1 MGGGGSSFQKST
13 IVDPKPSTDMNVGI
27 SVAGSEGC
35 ASCTLSFDLGS
46 TSSLVTA
53 TREDDPS
60 SLKNRIVLAPSTP
73 FTLTFNNRQA
83 VFRKLYLYY
92 PAPLRVE
99 GVQADAV
106 LQGVD
111 GDNLMVFVPLMAS
124 GGGGDFTTR
133 ITERLGP
140 TPEGLGS
147 PGEDKKFKTIT
158 IPTGQDWSLTNLVS
172 ATDPYFT
179 WSNSEL
185 EQYTISDTAFVKH
198 VGWRSK
204 PGAQVI
210 YFQNPVPVNAGDIQK
225 MTLYV
230 GPVIPGDVLSS
241 VTHPLYAAGKANCP
255 NPLPKLKAPK
265 FKLSSLSEGLINVLL
280 LFAVFLGIIVAVAL
294 VLSPDSFLYRMG
306 RNLAGWFDSWG
317 KRT

>member
-1 MGGGGSSFQKST
+1 MGGGGSSFQKPT

-60 SLKNRIVLAPSTP
+60 SLKNRIVLSPSTP

-99 GVQADAV
+99 GVQADAM

-124 GGGGDFTTR
+124 NVGGDFTTR
-133 ITERLGP
+133 VAERLGP
-140 TPEGLGS
+140 TADGLGS
-147 PGEDKKFKTIT
+147 AGDDKKFKTIT
-158 IPTGQDWSLTNLVS
+158 IPTGQDWSLTKLVS

-185 EQYTISDTAFVKH
+185 EQYTISDNAVMKH
-198 VGWRSK
+198 IGWRSK
-204 PGAQVI
+204 PGPQVI
-210 YFQNPVPVNAGDIQK
+210 YFQNPVPVNAADIQK
-225 MTLYV
+225 LTAAV
-230 GPVIPGDVLSS
+230 GAVIPGDVLSS
-241 VTHPLYAAGKANCP
+241 VTHPLYSAGQANCP
-255 NPLPKLKAPK
+255 TPLPKLKVPK
-265 FKLSSLSEGLINVLL
+265 FKLSSMSEGFINFLL

-306 RNLAGWFDSWG
+306 RNLGAWFDSWG